1 MPLALWT
8 DLEAR
13 RQERYER
20 RKIATQKAAA
30 VKAEE
35 EEALR
40 RKMEAGKAKPPEKLT
55 RRGVHSRG
63 SVIWCQVSAG
73 SGGSQGFPASA
84 PEMASSVLTP
94 WAAAESR

>member
-30 VKAEE
+30 VKAEA

-55 RRGVHSRG
+55 RRELMLIAENHKTKKRRLV
-63 SVIWCQVSAG
+63 
-73 SGGSQGFPASA
+73 
-84 PEMASSVLTP
+84 T
-94 WAAAESR
+94 AAVGAVKR